1 MFNNFHLIICGVPGF
16 GFYTDDVCDCVCDS
30 VFDVPGFGFYTDG
43 VCDVPGFGFYTDGVC
58 DVPGFGFYTDG
69 GAMITS
75 YHGPGSTL

>member
-30 VFDVPGFGFYTDG
+30 VFG
-43 VCDVPGFGFYTDGVC
+43 VPGFGFYTDGVC